1 MLPIE
6 RWYEICVGMMKI
18 QPKEFWGM
26 SIKEINVAINGF
38 TEYNSGKKKDSVM
51 TKDRLNELR
60 EMYPDY

>member
-1 MLPIE
+1 
-6 RWYEICVGMMKI
+6 MMKI